1 MDEGKNIN
9 TSEIVTFLQ
18 TQGMNL
24 LNGLIV
30 LAVGFF
36 LAHWFFKIV
45 GRKQAIIRIEP
56 TLRGFLDNLLRLVVY
71 LIIIM
76 TAVSVIGIPMT
87 SVVTLLA
94 SAGVAISL
102 AMQGALSNLVGG
114 LLMLMLKPIKTGDYV
129 KINDAEGT
137 IKSIGVFYTEM
148 ATYDNRHISLPN
160 STLTNTA
167 IINYTREG
175 TRRLDVKFAVAYHS
189 DIDLVKQTLE
199 EVMRKNGSILPNP
212 APCVLFSECGENSLD
227 FVIRI
232 WCKTADYWDIN
243 FYLVEHGKRAL
254 DAAGIEIPFPQM
266 DVHMK

>member
-1 MDEGKNIN
+1 MDPIASFE
-9 TSEIVTFLQ
+9 TSDFMVFIK

-24 LNGLIV
+24 LSGLIV

-36 LAHWFFKIV
+36 LAHWLFKFV
-45 GRKQAIIRIEP
+45 GRKQAVSRMEP
-56 TLRGFLDNLLRLVVY
+56 TLRGFLEHLIRLVVY
-71 LIIIM
+71 IIIIL
-76 TAVSVIGIPMT
+76 TAVSVMGIPMT

-94 SAGVAISL
+94 SAGVAVSL

-114 LLMLMLKPIKTGDYV
+114 FLMLMLKPIKAGDYV

-175 TRRLDVKFAVAYHS
+175 SRRLDVQFSVHYSSEIDEVKKTLLAV
-189 DIDLVKQTLE
+189 VE
-199 EVMRKNGSILPNP
+199 KNKSIMTDP
-212 APCVLFSECGENSLD
+212 APMVALNQCGDSSLN
-227 FVIRI
+227 FIVRV
-232 WCKTADYWDIN
+232 WCKVPDYWDIY
-243 FYLVEHGKRAL
+243 FYLMEQGKHAL
-254 DAAGIEIPFPQM
+254 DDAGIEIPYPQM
-266 DVHMK
+266 DVHVK

>member
-24 LNGLIV
+24 LSGLIV

-36 LAHWFFKIV
+36 LAHWLFKFV
-45 GRKQAIIRIEP
+45 GRKQAMIRIEP
-56 TLRGFLDNLLRLVVY
+56 TLRGFLDNLTRLVVY

-76 TAVSVIGIPMT
+76 TAVSVMGIPMT

-148 ATYDNRHISLPN
+148 ATFDNRHISLPN

-175 TRRLDVKFAVAYHS
+175 TRRLDVKFSVAYHS
-189 DIDLVKQTLE
+189 DIDLVKRTLE
-199 EVMRKNGSILPNP
+199 DVVRKKDNILPSP
-212 APCVLFSECGENSLD
+212 APAVLFTECGAHSLD
-227 FVIRI
+227 FVIRV

-243 FYLVEHGKRAL
+243 FYLVEQGKRAL
-254 DAAGIEIPFPQM
+254 DAVGLEIPFPQL